1 MLNLKTDFKRCMM
14 TFKIMLVKL
23 LDVIIT
29 KLNFVVIVQK
39 QLKNR
44 EIKCTY
50 GYVMYDYIA
59 IK

>member
-1 MLNLKTDFKRCMM
+1 MM
-14 TFKIMLVKL
+14 TFKIMSVKL

-29 KLNFVVIVQK
+29 NLNFVVIIQK

-44 EIKCTY
+44 GVKCTY

>member
-1 MLNLKTDFKRCMM
+1 MM
-14 TFKIMLVKL
+14 TFEFMLVKL

-29 KLNFVVIVQK
+29 KLNFVVIIQK

-44 EIKCTY
+44 EAKCTY
-50 GYVMYDYIA
+50 WYVMYDYIA